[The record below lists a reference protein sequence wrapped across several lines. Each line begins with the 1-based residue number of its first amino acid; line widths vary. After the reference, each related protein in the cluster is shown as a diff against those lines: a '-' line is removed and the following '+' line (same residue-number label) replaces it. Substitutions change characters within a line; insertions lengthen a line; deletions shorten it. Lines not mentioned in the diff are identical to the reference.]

1 MDGSRPSQRA
11 KRRPAASDSGSV
23 PELGAGRVI
32 AGSARGIRLVAPGE
46 GTRPLGDRVKQ
57 TLFSVLEGGALGEW
71 PVPFL
76 DLFAGSGAAG
86 IEALS
91 RGSPRVVFVER
102 DPSAVRTIRE
112 NLRRT
117 RLEGVA
123 QIETV
128 QSDVLRFLA
137 RPDGTARDRASEAA
151 GESTNESVRESGAAD
166 APFGAVLIDPP
177 YGDAAML
184 PALERLGRPELRLVG
199 EGSVVVAKHFWRDR
213 LPPRIGALELQRGRR
228 FGETMLS
235 FYQVA
240 PER

>member
-1 MDGSRPSQRA
+1 
-11 KRRPAASDSGSV
+11 V
-23 PELGAGRVI
+23 PGLGAGRVI

-57 TLFSVLEGGALGEW
+57 TLFSVLEGGSFGDW

-123 QIETV
+123 HIESV

-137 RPDGTARDRASEAA
+137 RAEGVAGEGAA
-151 GESTNESVRESGAAD
+151 ESAVESTGESTGQSTGKEIGKQSRKPAVVD
-166 APFGAVLIDPP
+166 VPFGAVLIDPP

-184 PALERLGRPELRLVG
+184 PALERLGRPESRLVG
-199 EGSVVVAKHFWRDR
+199 EGSVVVAKHFWRDG
-213 LPPRIGALELQRGRR
+213 LPPRIGALELQRERR

-235 FYQVA
+235 FYQVVA
-240 PER
+240 ER